1 MINTNTFT
9 YILNLSNNSVFQSFL
24 FLQVDSFLTKF
35 SFNCFKLQL
44 ALCQFILFSFS
55 LHLPFK
61 SFLLE
66 LTQVLIPISNLAAK
80 LQLLITSS
88 LIFKFGLVK
97 LHETFIR
104 KLGLTVGFLLGHI
117 LPLQLLRLDSF
128 KFINLSDHAVS

>member
-24 FLQVDSFLTKF
+24 FLQVNSFLTKF
-35 SFNCFKLQL
+35 SFRCFELQL

-66 LTQVLIPISNLAAK
+66 LTQVLVAVSNLAAK

-97 LHETFIR
+97 LHKTFIR

-117 LPLQLLRLDSF
+117 FPLQLLRLDSF

>member
-1 MINTNTFT
+1 MTK
-9 YILNLSNNSVFQSFL
+9 FL
-24 FLQVDSFLTKF
+24 FCSLKF
-35 SFNCFKLQL
+35 QL
-44 ALCQFILFSFS
+44 ALCQSILFSFG

-66 LTQVLIPISNLAAK
+66 LTEVLIAVGYFAAK

-88 LIFKFGLVK
+88 LIFKLGLIK

-104 KLGLTVGFLLGHI
+104 NLGLTIGFLLSHI
-117 LPLQLLRLDSF
+117 LPLQLFRLDGS

>member
-24 FLQVDSFLTKF
+24 FLQVNSFLTKF
-35 SFNCFKLQL
+35 SFRCFELQL

-61 SFLLE
+61 SFLLQ
-66 LTQVLIPISNLAAK
+66 LTQVLVAVSNLAAK

-117 LPLQLLRLDSF
+117 FPLQLLRLDSF

>member
-24 FLQVDSFLTKF
+24 FLQVNSFLTKF
-35 SFNCFKLQL
+35 SFRCFELQL

-97 LHETFIR
+97 LHKTFIR